1 MLNMRDNL
9 HSQIFQACLY
19 RKLLVW
25 NDLNIHPGEY
35 CHQKVV
41 DCIKMINEFQN
52 KLNYKPTKLQFKEL
66 SLETPGY
73 FSADKDSGSCEST
86 ETMTAMVDHFI
97 DMEELIK
104 KNFLMTQKSPEKI
117 QEFNENN
124 TVQRTLRDQLEIINQ
139 EHMELQ
145 EKYKQLV
152 QQFYDKKGD
161 NEQKN

>member
-9 HSQIFQACLY
+9 QQQVFQACLY

-35 CHQKVV
+35 CPQKVV
-41 DCIKMINEFQN
+41 DCIKMINDFQN

-66 SLETPGY
+66 TLESPGY
-73 FSADKDSGSCEST
+73 FSYDNGSGNCEST
-86 ETMTAMVDHFI
+86 ETLDAMIANIV
-97 DMEELIK
+97 DMEDLVK

-124 TVQRTLRDQLEIINQ
+124 PVQKTLRDQLEIINQ
-139 EHMELQ
+139 EHTEL
-145 EKYKQLV
+145 KDKHKQLI

-161 NEQKN
+161 N